1 MSITKGE
8 KIARLAR
15 PPGHE
20 NFYQGIVTATAGQD
34 FKIETSP
41 GGEEFLEITVPA
53 GKVYTI
59 SVRVEYE
66 ITDED

>member
-1 MSITKGE
+1 MSITKGA
-8 KIARLAR
+8 KISRLAR
-15 PPGHE
+15 PPVLE
-20 NFYQGIVTATAGQD
+20 NCYQGIVTATAGQD

-41 GGEEFLEITVPA
+41 GGDEFLELTVPV